1 MQHTHTHKVTNAC
14 KHTHKHTYMHTD
26 IPVCAHTHTHTHTH
40 THVPIV
46 NRLFL
51 LTQESDE
58 HDTSHLIQLCAYVQC
73 YQDTITILLGDS
85 ELSEDIAGLEGLVS
99 TVVWEVHVF

>member
-1 MQHTHTHKVTNAC
+1 
-14 KHTHKHTYMHTD
+14 MHT
-26 IPVCAHTHTHTHTH
+26 IFLIRLYNTHTHT
-40 THVPIV
+40 VPIV

-73 YQDTITILLGDS
+73 YQDTVTILLGDS

-99 TVVWEVHVF
+99 TIVWEVHVFLKQSTILSYQLQR

>member
-1 MQHTHTHKVTNAC
+1 M
-14 KHTHKHTYMHTD
+14 
-26 IPVCAHTHTHTHTH
+26 
-40 THVPIV
+40 PIV

-99 TVVWEVHVF
+99 TVVWEVHVLKAKHDTKLPTTAVYFILYFILVEEGDATTV

>member
-1 MQHTHTHKVTNAC
+1 M
-14 KHTHKHTYMHTD
+14 
-26 IPVCAHTHTHTHTH
+26 
-40 THVPIV
+40 PIV

-73 YQDTITILLGDS
+73 YQDTVTILLGDS

-99 TVVWEVHVF
+99 TVVWEVHVFKAKHDTKLPTTAINYFVFCISGRR